1 MQKQSNVPK
10 LSVLQAL
17 GERLA
22 TAWRLFVDPRV
33 PLWAKAL
40 PVSALVYVL
49 WPMDVLADV
58 IPGLGQLDDLTILV
72 LAIEAFIRL
81 CPDDLWPT
89 TDVSER
95 EAPDDAVEG
104 SYQVMGDT
112 EPPETMDPRQIGG
125 GSPE

>member
-22 TAWRLFVDPRV
+22 TGWRLFVDSRV

-40 PVSALVYVL
+40 PVGALVYVL
-49 WPMDVLADV
+49 WPMDILADV
-58 IPGLGQLDDLTILV
+58 IPGLGQLDDLTIMV

-81 CPDDLWPT
+81 CPEDLWAKT
-89 TDVSER
+89 
-95 EAPDDAVEG
+95 EASGRDTPADTVEG
-104 SYQVMGDT
+104 SYRFMDDKG
-112 EPPETMDPRQIGG
+112 PPETTDTHQIGG
-125 GSPE
+125 GLSD

>member
-40 PVSALVYVL
+40 PIGALVYVL

-58 IPGLGQLDDLTILV
+58 MPGLGQLDDLTILV

-89 TDVSER
+89 PDVSEKHTH
-95 EAPDDAVEG
+95 ADTVEG

-112 EPPETMDPRQIGG
+112 EPREATDSAQIAGS
-125 GSPE
+125 SPE